1 MGQQLAHVRILVSRA
16 RCVGVFCVQPSQED
30 DPSISVQSWTP
41 WAGAAV
47 GLVAFVAAVAGCM
60 AAFPN
65 SQMTGKQSRQ
75 AWPKRHSFESDCLGY
90 LLAHS
95 SSALTGVLAALLAFL
110 EARGDDAMD
119 GSMALSEPSWW
130 WNVWAK
136 PADEVLSATSFATF
150 LLLCTLGLT
159 RAMLGLALWPY
170 AQRLRRPA
178 VAKTLLQSAGTPR
191 ASSSTPPALTEQE
204 PSTSPKPRRARKP
217 LLSGRALEP
226 SPDEAIAAVEDDM
239 QPSPTAME
247 GASEGSSDSLCAGVV
262 QSLLEAADWPASHC
276 LTPHRVRSGAP
287 VIHWRLVPR
296 DGAIGALDQDEERH
310 ADSNLRSLACG
321 STDLW
326 RVPDHCPSGDALRHH
341 AQLSDDIGQLGN
353 PEDATGANPRLRGAS
368 SSRIS
373 HIPDLE
379 PLAPVREE
387 AEAEAEFSGGPEEK
401 ETALAEL
408 AEVDL
413 EEVHEAAGQSTAAAR
428 CMGKDDSQ

>member
-1 MGQQLAHVRILVSRA
+1 
-16 RCVGVFCVQPSQED
+16 
-30 DPSISVQSWTP
+30 
-41 WAGAAV
+41 
-47 GLVAFVAAVAGCM
+47 
-60 AAFPN
+60 
-65 SQMTGKQSRQ
+65 
-75 AWPKRHSFESDCLGY
+75 LGY

-119 GSMALSEPSWW
+119 GSVALSEPSSW

-136 PADEVLSATSFATF
+136 PADDVLSATSFATF

-191 ASSSTPPALTEQE
+191 ASSSTQPALTEQE
-204 PSTSPKPRRARKP
+204 EPPTSPKPRRARKALP
-217 LLSGRALEP
+217 IGSGRALEP
-226 SPDEAIAAVEDDM
+226 SPDEAIAAVEDDL
-239 QPSPTAME
+239 QPSPTALEGALE

-296 DGAIGALDQDEERH
+296 DGAIGAPDQGEERH

-326 RVPDHCPSGDALRHH
+326 RVPDHCPSDDALRHH
-341 AQLSDDIGQLGN
+341 AQLSDDIRHLGN
-353 PEDATGANPRLRGAS
+353 PEDAAGAHPRLRGGAS

-387 AEAEAEFSGGPEEK
+387 AEAVGELSGSEGK
-401 ETALAEL
+401 ESKLAEL

-413 EEVHEAAGQSTAAAR
+413 EEVPEDAEQSTAAAR
-428 CMGKDDSQ
+428 GLGEDDSQVRFEVEDPVGDQHLKEHPRIVPADLV